1 MPAELDYLADGTA
14 AFVSTETAWHREG
27 TILED
32 GISYDQAIEHGGLDW
47 EVEKVPH
54 YIKRVREVPQEPLVV
69 APGYVVQR
77 PPLTEEVM
85 VQSEDAY
92 SVVRND
98 REGSEAVIGTVGD
111 VWKPLQ
117 NHDAFSIL
125 RPMVD
130 DGSVKIETAGVLRGG
145 KQVWML
151 VQFNLQRIIAQAEQ
165 TLSAMEDVDE
175 RFAMQGLYDLILE
188 TAPFALFS
196 NDFTGSAMARIMET
210 WVRVV
215 CANTFSVAM
224 AKQRGIS
231 VAVSHTSNV
240 VEDYA
245 KGAKVL
251 LEGIATRY
259 VDLAE
264 TRAIMKNTILPE
276 DISLS
281 TSPFRRLVL
290 DAAVPILHLERKIQR
305 REDSGHTRAA
315 LDRAHGRRAEI
326 TKLWTRGLGHQ
337 GDHSAWE
344 AWQGAIQY
352 FDHESELKGK
362 DSSRVASLYDGS
374 LSKIKNQIGR
384 NLVTYTLDG

>member
-27 TILED
+27 TILPD
-32 GISYDQAIEHGGLDW
+32 GITYDEAIEHGGLSW

-54 YIKRVREVPQEPLVV
+54 YVKEMRRARLPGWGPSV
-69 APGYVVQR
+69 GYVKS
-77 PPLTEEVM
+77 PD
-85 VQSEDAY
+85 SY
-92 SVVRND
+92 SVVRKD
-98 REGSEAVIGTVGD
+98 RDGPEAVIGTVGE

-117 NHDAFSIL
+117 NHEAFGIL

-130 DGSVKIETAGVLRGG
+130 EGSVKIETAGVLRGG

-151 VQFNLQRIIAQAEQ
+151 VQFNLQQIISHAEN
-165 TLSAMEDVDE
+165 TLAAMDDVDE
-175 RFAMQGLYDLILE
+175 KSAMQGLYDLIKE
-188 TAPFALFS
+188 TAPFAMFS

-215 CANTFSVAM
+215 CANTFSM
-224 AKQRGIS
+224 AVGNQKGIS

-251 LEGIATRY
+251 LEGIGTRY
-259 VDLAE
+259 AGLAE
-264 TRAIMKNTILPE
+264 TRAIMKRTILSE
-276 DISLS
+276 DIAFSS
-281 TSPFRRLVL
+281 SPFRHLVL
-290 DAAVPILHLERKIQR
+290 DAAFPILHLERKVQR

-315 LDRAHGRRAEI
+315 LDKAHARRAAI
-326 TKLWTRGLGHQ
+326 TERWTQGRGHT

-352 FDHESELKGK
+352 FDHESALKNK
-362 DSSRVASLYDGS
+362 NSSRVTSLYDGS
-374 LSKIKNQIGR
+374 LSRIKSQIGR
-384 NLVTYTLDG
+384 NLVAYANTSVEN